1 MDFENLIWIAAVLI
15 YVASVILKKK
25 RITERPEA
33 ADKPKKRPEWR
44 EKLDR
49 YLVQIK
55 QEIKTELEGAAAE
68 KEIRREVTAAPAVF
82 ADAPKS
88 RFEKEAVIEALKV
101 SVDELPRETISVKP
115 ETEIEKSERPERA
128 SKFVIKD
135 LRNAIIWS
143 EILGP
148 PVALRNH

>member
-15 YVASVILKKK
+15 YVASAILKKK
-25 RITERPEA
+25 RIAERPEA
-33 ADKPKKRPEWR
+33 AGKPKKSPEWR

-49 YLVQIK
+49 YLALIK

-82 ADAPKS
+82 AAAPKS

-101 SVDELPRETISVKP
+101 SVDELPHETGSVKP
-115 ETEIEKSERPERA
+115 ETEIEKSEHPDRA

-148 PVALRNH
+148 PVALRNQ